1 LFNTLTSESG
11 FVQKTGNSMGP
22 GYGALAGGGTI
33 HHSNELFEYGKPN
46 TVECLCETIC
56 SLIVCADPANL
67 NISFIDL
74 LLDVADVLR
83 AIIRE
88 RFRSEGNGW
97 LVILEEVYRLC
108 WSLL

>member
-1 LFNTLTSESG
+1 
-11 FVQKTGNSMGP
+11 MGP
-22 GYGALAGGGTI
+22 GYGALDGGGTI

-56 SLIVCADPANL
+56 SLIVCADPAKL
-67 NISFIDL
+67 DISFIDL
-74 LLDVADVLR
+74 LLDVAPADVDVFR

-88 RFRSEGNGW
+88 RSLSEGNGW